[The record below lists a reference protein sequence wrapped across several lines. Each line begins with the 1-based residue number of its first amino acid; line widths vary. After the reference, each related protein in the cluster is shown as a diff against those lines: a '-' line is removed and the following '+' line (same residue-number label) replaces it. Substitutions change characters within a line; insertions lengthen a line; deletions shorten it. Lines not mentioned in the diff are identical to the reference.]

1 MNRSRID
8 AYIMEKEALPEVT
21 RESLDALK
29 LGKLNALLK
38 REKERGGFYK
48 NLPER
53 LDSLEELK
61 NLPFTT
67 EENLAQNAPGLL
79 LCSQS
84 KIRRVLS
91 DATSGTT
98 GAAKRVFYT
107 EGDLENT
114 IQLYMAGLGELI
126 FPGSVTLIC
135 FPFSGPFGL
144 GELIAEAI
152 TRLGARPVKAGPF
165 LSFGEYAAL
174 MESEKPDTFV
184 GMPVQLLGI
193 LRFCGKGSLRRA
205 LVSGDACPDSVMS
218 GCEEILGTKLFPHYG
233 SREMGMAGAISCEAR
248 EGMHLRENDVVAEIV
263 DEDGRVLPT
272 GERGELVVTTI
283 GMEAMPLI
291 RYRTGDC
298 TRILPGH
305 CPCGSAALRLD
316 RVTRKASALSADAL
330 DEILFADPTVVDCRY
345 EHAGER
351 LAITA
356 LTNGASGETALLSR
370 LRAAVPALQI
380 VLTTRPAG
388 PEEHAL
394 YVGKRTIARPVAPDA
409 KEQEIWFQ
417 GFTKRKQ
424 KAKKP
429 RNINTCEVMSNEYTD
444 LRQIEML

>member
-1 MNRSRID
+1 MKRSRID

-84 KIRRVLS
+84 KIQRVLS

-114 IQLYMAGLGELI
+114 VKLYMAGLGELV

-152 TRLGARPVKAGPF
+152 TRLGARPIKAGPF

-184 GMPVQLLGI
+184 GMPAQLLGI
-193 LRFCGKGSLRRA
+193 LRFCGRGSLRCA
-205 LVSGDACPDSVMS
+205 LVSGDACPDSVMG
-218 GCEEILGTKLFPHYG
+218 GCEAILDTKLFPHYG
-233 SREMGMAGAISCEAR
+233 SREMGMAGAISCEAH
-248 EGMHLRENDVVAEIV
+248 EGMHLRENDVIAEIV
-263 DEDGRVLPT
+263 DEAGRILPT

-291 RYRTGDC
+291 RYRTGDY
-298 TRILPGH
+298 TRILPGP

-316 RVTRKASALSADAL
+316 RVTRKAKALSADVL
-330 DEILFADPTVVDCRY
+330 DEILFADPAVVDCRY
-345 EHAGER
+345 EHTGER
-351 LAITA
+351 LAITV
-356 LTNGASGETALLSR
+356 LTNGASGEAALLSR
-370 LRAAVPALQI
+370 LCAAVPALRI

-394 YVGKRTIARPVAPDA
+394 YAGKRTISRLNAPGV
-409 KEQEIWFQ
+409 I
-417 GFTKRKQ
+417 
-424 KAKKP
+424 
-429 RNINTCEVMSNEYTD
+429 
-444 LRQIEML
+444 